1 MVKSELMNLMDPPGD
16 TRCSPIFIMSNG
28 HILCVSNNM
37 EKKFLGIMLSVLGI
51 AGLIFVVVNFIKG
64 GSGAHHVREIVGY
77 GVLGLIFFA
86 AGVSLVR
93 TTKDRPPG

>member
-1 MVKSELMNLMDPPGD
+1 M
-16 TRCSPIFIMSNG
+16 TNG
-28 HILCVSNNM
+28 HILCACNNM
-37 EKKFLGIMLSVLGI
+37 EKKFLGIMLSALGI
-51 AGLIFVVVNFIKG
+51 AGLIFAVVNFING